1 MKTRFSVQCS
11 EHKPSNCVV
20 ANFKTNGLSLIHY
33 STLLW
38 LRGGTS
44 KWGVDIGR
52 TEKSF
57 FLVQKHYFRFRSLPS
72 HLEGWDWVGEKTRSL
87 CCWCCFSVGLV
98 LKYWKQNFGLQ
109 GVLAWSVFWD
119 LKKYSIQG
127 LWDSTR
133 YANFTHL
140 KPSWS

>member
-1 MKTRFSVQCS
+1 MKSRFSVQCS

-72 HLEGWDWVGEKTRSL
+72 HLEGWD
-87 CCWCCFSVGLV
+87 
-98 LKYWKQNFGLQ
+98 
-109 GVLAWSVFWD
+109 
-119 LKKYSIQG
+119 
-127 LWDSTR
+127 
-133 YANFTHL
+133 
-140 KPSWS
+140 